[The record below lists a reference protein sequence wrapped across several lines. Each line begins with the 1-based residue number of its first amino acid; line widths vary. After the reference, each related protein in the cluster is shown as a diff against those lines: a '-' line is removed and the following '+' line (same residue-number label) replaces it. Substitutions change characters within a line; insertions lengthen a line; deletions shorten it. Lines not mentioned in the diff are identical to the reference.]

1 MLGVSDYLVWSRIC
15 GLSLRVCKAN
25 CFSPRLYAFPMF
37 YVDALLPVERLVEAC
52 LLVRIVFLHG
62 RYLFGLSF
70 GLVCCVL
77 LIWWVVD
84 GVF

>member
-37 YVDALLPVERLVEAC
+37 YVDALLPVERLVEAS
-52 LLVRIVFLHG
+52 LLVGSNRVFTREVL
-62 RYLFGLSF
+62 GLSF

>member
-1 MLGVSDYLVWSRIC
+1 
-15 GLSLRVCKAN
+15 
-25 CFSPRLYAFPMF
+25 MF
-37 YVDALLPVERLVEAC
+37 YVDALLPVERLVEAS
-52 LLVRIVFLHG
+52 LLVGSNRVFTREVL
-62 RYLFGLSF
+62 GLSF